1 MQEKSVH
8 NQFIAKMT
16 LKDHLPQ
23 PGALYRH
30 FKGGLYTILHNG
42 YSAEDV
48 SLQVIYQCENSKEV
62 WVRSLTEF
70 LDVLEDGRQR
80 FTLIL

>member
-1 MQEKSVH
+1 MTKFEKD
-8 NQFIAKMT
+8 N
-16 LKDHLPQ
+16 LPQ
-23 PGALYRH
+23 PGAVYRH

-48 SLQVIYQCENSKEV
+48 SLQVIYECVDTKEV

-70 LDVLEDGRQR
+70 LNILEDVRQR
-80 FTLIL
+80 FTIIF

>member
-1 MQEKSVH
+1 MQEKNDL
-8 NQFIAKMT
+8 NQFTHKMI
-16 LKDHLPQ
+16 LKDNLPR

-30 FKGGLYTILHNG
+30 FKGSLYKILHIG

-48 SLQVIYQCENSKEV
+48 SLQVIYECVDTKEV

-70 LDVLEDGRQR
+70 LDILEDGRQR
-80 FTLIL
+80 FTLIF